1 MLKKTIPLVLALSA
15 ALPAAE
21 STRAEPFQPVIDFDQ
36 GVAVGPILKRL
47 RTEIAATAA
56 AGPSFCARR
65 SAPEKPASST
75 PPPDP
80 RAILWKVSSR
90 SGAVSHVLGTHHSSD
105 QRVLDLAFKSRP
117 YFDASR
123 VLVTEM
129 GMDAESQM
137 GLYRRMTLPEGIKLP
152 DLLEPGVY
160 RETARLLARYG
171 ISAERAA
178 EFKVWAAFN
187 ALSRPLDNGLVFLD
201 QKLHAEAERRNL
213 SVETLETGSEIADA
227 LDTLSARDQRELL
240 LDAVCDFEENQRAH
254 ERFARYYLDQDLG
267 GLLDLINRLAPP
279 DTRHFDAFMD
289 VLLYRRSEKMAQ
301 RLAPILEKGEA
312 FVAVGGLHLPGPR
325 GLLHYLREQGFAVKP
340 VDMDDPRSAPRAPF
354 WSPDSRPAE
363 RAGALAPEI
372 SGDLPEFMDGARA
385 AKVWDIVKALGQA
398 PAGLAAPRVRFS
410 SFNPLRSAWDWLNW
424 QKNWLSRHPEA
435 APASLERHLA
445 FYYHGSGVIQID
457 PAVYRSYYSRDSLGQ
472 LRDHAGSG
480 NYALG
485 HQMMHYVFEARNV
498 PRERHH
504 CLFIQAPA
512 GGGAGL
518 MDSLA
523 TRLEESGLGL
533 RILMEKDWL
542 EDERWPDPCSPDNSG
557 AAEGR

>member
-1 MLKKTIPLVLALSA
+1 MLKKTIPLVLALGAALSA
-15 ALPAAE
+15 AGSA
-21 STRAEPFQPVIDFDQ
+21 RAEQFQPVMDFDR
-36 GVAVGPILKRL
+36 GVAVGDILKKL
-47 RTEIAATAA
+47 RA
-56 AGPSFCARR
+56 AGSVAAESSFCEGR
-65 SAPEKPASST
+65 STPEKPAVKT
-75 PPPDP
+75 PSDP
-80 RAILWKVSSR
+80 RAILWKVASR
-90 SGAVSHVLGTHHSSD
+90 SGAISYILGTHHSSD
-105 QRVLDLAFKSRP
+105 PRVLNLAFKSRP
-117 YFDASR
+117 FFDASR
-123 VLVTEM
+123 VMVTEM
-129 GMDAESQM
+129 GMDSESQM
-137 GLYRRMTLPEGIKLP
+137 GLYRRMTLPKGVKLP

-201 QKLHAEAERRNL
+201 QKLYAEAERRNL
-213 SVETLETGSEIADA
+213 AVETLETGSEIADA

-267 GLLDLINRLAPP
+267 GLLDLINRLAPQ
-279 DTRHFDAFMD
+279 DTRHFDAFMN

-312 FVAVGGLHLPGPR
+312 FVAVGGLHLPGSR
-325 GLLHYLREQGFAVKP
+325 GLLHNLRERGFAVEP
-340 VDMDDPRSAPRAPF
+340 VDMDDPRSAPRTPF

-363 RAGALAPEI
+363 RAGVLAPEI
-372 SGDLPEFMDGARA
+372 SGDLPEFMDGAQA
-385 AKVWDIVKALGQA
+385 AKVWDIVKSLGQA
-398 PAGLAAPRVRFS
+398 PEGLAAPRVRFG

-424 QKNWLSRHPEA
+424 QKNWLSRHPEVS
-435 APASLERHLA
+435 PASLERHLA
-445 FYYHGSGVIQID
+445 FYYHESGVLQID

-472 LRDHAGSG
+472 LRANAGSG

-485 HQMMHYVFEARNV
+485 HQMMHYVFETRNI

-542 EDERWPDPCSPDNSG
+542 EDERWPDPCSPEKSG